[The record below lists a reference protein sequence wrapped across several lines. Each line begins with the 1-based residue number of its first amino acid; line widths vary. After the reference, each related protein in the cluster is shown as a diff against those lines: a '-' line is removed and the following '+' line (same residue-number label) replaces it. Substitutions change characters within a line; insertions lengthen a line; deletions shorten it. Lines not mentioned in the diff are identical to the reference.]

1 MRRFAKEKGR
11 GGGGEGGGV
20 AAEKGVG
27 KRGCESATGKEEK
40 NIVAVCRRREREW
53 NGASGT
59 VGSKSR
65 EDRRTVREKSVGG
78 RWNGGEGRQK
88 EGERRCSR
96 RNDNEMG

>member
-1 MRRFAKEKGR
+1 MRKRD
-11 GGGGEGGGV
+11 GEGGK
-20 AAEKGVG
+20 EHR
-27 KRGCESATGKEEK
+27 RGMPE
-40 NIVAVCRRREREW
+40 EREW

-65 EDRRTVREKSVGG
+65 EDRRTVREKSVGE
-78 RWNGGEGRQK
+78 GGTEAKGQK